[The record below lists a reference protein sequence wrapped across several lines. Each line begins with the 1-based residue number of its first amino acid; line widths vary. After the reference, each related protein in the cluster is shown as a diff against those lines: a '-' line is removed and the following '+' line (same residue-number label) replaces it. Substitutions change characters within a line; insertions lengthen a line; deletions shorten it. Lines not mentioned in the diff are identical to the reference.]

1 VLQEGGRREG
11 MKEFLEFVTRHLVDH
26 PDRIHVELEERTDRV
41 VLRLQVDPADLGKV
55 IGKQGRNAQSLR
67 TLVTAIAAREGHR
80 VTLEIV
86 Q

>member
-1 VLQEGGRREG
+1 
-11 MKEFLEFVTRHLVDH
+11 MKDFLEFVTRHLVDH
-26 PDRIHVELEERTDRV
+26 PDRIRVEMEERTDRL
-41 VLRLQVDPADLGKV
+41 VLRLNVDQADLGKV
-55 IGKQGRNAQSLR
+55 IGKQGRNAQALR

>member
-1 VLQEGGRREG
+1 

>member
-1 VLQEGGRREG
+1 

-26 PDRIHVELEERTDRV
+26 PDRIRVELEERTDRV

>member
-1 VLQEGGRREG
+1 

-26 PDRIHVELEERTDRV
+26 PDRIQVELEERTDRIV
-41 VLRLQVDPADLGKV
+41 VRLLVDPADLGKV

>member
-1 VLQEGGRREG
+1 
-11 MKEFLEFVTRHLVDH
+11 MKDFLEFVTRHLVDH
-26 PDRIHVELEERTDRV
+26 PDRIRVEIEERTDRL
-41 VLRLQVDPADLGKV
+41 VLRLNVDQADLGKV
-55 IGKQGRNAQSLR
+55 IGKQGRNAQALR

>member
-1 VLQEGGRREG
+1 

-26 PDRIHVELEERTDRV
+26 PDRIHVELEERTDRIV
-41 VLRLQVDPADLGKV
+41 VRLLVDPADLGKV

>member
-1 VLQEGGRREG
+1 
-11 MKEFLEFVTRHLVDH
+11 MKDFLEFVTRHLVDH
-26 PDRIHVELEERTDRV
+26 PDRIRVELEERTDRL
-41 VLRLQVDPADLGKV
+41 VLRLNVDQADLGKV
-55 IGKQGRNAQSLR
+55 IGKQGRNAQALR

>member
-1 VLQEGGRREG
+1 

-26 PDRIHVELEERTDRV
+26 PDRIHVEMEERTDRI
-41 VLRLQVDPADLGKV
+41 VLRLLVDPADLGKV